1 MKIEKIKKLTGG
13 RYKIFLDNDTITVYE
28 DVILNN
34 NILYHD
40 EIDDD
45 MYYKIKDEN
54 IYYELLNSSIKYIA
68 KRLRSEKEIR
78 DYLSKKTLDNY
89 MIDNIVNNLKEQRL
103 IDDKRFAQS
112 YVFDK
117 LNLTNIGIK
126 KIKYDLSTL
135 GISDDIIED
144 INVEQNNDKLEKL
157 IIKKINSNTKY
168 SNYMLKSK
176 IIHEMTSL
184 GYDID
189 DIIDICD
196 SNMKSDDEIYKREY
210 DKLYDKLKDKYQGSE
225 LEYQIKQKLYSKGF
239 KKTG

>member
-34 NILYHD
+34 SILYRD

-54 IYYELLNSSIKYIA
+54 IYYELLNNSIKYIA

-89 MIDNIVNNLKEQRL
+89 LIDNIVNNLKEQRL

-117 LNLTNIGIK
+117 LNLTNMGIK

-144 INVEQNNDKLEKL
+144 INIEENNDKLEKL

-189 DIIDICD
+189 DIIDIFD

-210 DKLYDKLKDKYQGSE
+210 DKLYDKLKDKYQGHE